1 MTQRSPVDEVRIGQ
15 WLGELLLGTRLAL
28 TGGRAAWARLMLSA
42 VGIGLGVMVLLL
54 AASVGN
60 AQQGKADRIA
70 ARELATGEPGKTG
83 AGNPTH
89 LLARQV
95 GQYWRGQYI
104 AGAELGADGDAPRLP
119 PGLDRLPGPGEL
131 VTSPAL
137 SRLLAQPGNELLRE
151 RLPAKEIGHIG
162 DAGLDR
168 PGELFFY
175 VGLPE
180 QQRAQASPVLR
191 IGNTVDTPPM
201 DEMFQLLLTAA
212 AAAQV
217 VPIGVFVLVATQ
229 IGAGAR
235 EQRLASI
242 RLVGADPGQA
252 RRIAAGESLAAA
264 LLGLGVGAALFLL
277 ARSLAA
283 VVEID
288 QIGFHPADVV
298 PSAPITTLLVLGVP
312 ATAVAAA
319 LFALRRLEI
328 GPLGV
333 VRRADPPPRRL
344 NWRLA
349 LAGLGV
355 LVLAANIP
363 LRNFG
368 RVAEDWRGTLLAIGI
383 ALVLAGAAALL
394 PWLVERVAENWRP
407 PWVAALLA
415 VRRLRFEYATTRVA
429 AGVVTVLIGA
439 IALQVLLTTIART
452 EFPASSYSQSGMPGE
467 VMLYGS
473 GGRPD
478 AARVRAEVGK
488 VPGVIQIGELRSAY
502 SEGDNRAIQVTD
514 CATIRQL
521 FGVTDCQPGKV
532 YQANSSRDQ
541 FRPGTVVR
549 MRPNGSGAAFDWRV
563 PAVQRAESG
572 NGWQGRNLAS
582 TLVASGA
589 DPRLDT
595 MPVSYIWVRGPT
607 DDPELGERVLAA
619 ATRVDLAIRA
629 LDLPVPRN
637 SAMGVF
643 QSVRSGVLAGTV
655 VVVLLAVLS
664 LVVAAVDQLQ
674 ERRRQYSVLAASGV
688 PRRTLGWATLWQN
701 AVPTAIGLALAAPA
715 GVGLAAL
722 VLRVISNSGS
732 RVREIVVNWGD
743 VAMILGAGAAL
754 IFLVTLSTLP
764 ALRSAVRPSGLRFE

>member
-1 MTQRSPVDEVRIGQ
+1 MRQRSPADEVRIGQ
-15 WLGELLLGTRLAL
+15 WLGELLLGARLAL

-70 ARELATGEPGKTG
+70 ARELTKGEPGKVG

-89 LLARQV
+89 LLSRDV

-104 AGAELGADGDAPRLP
+104 AGVELGADGEVPRLP
-119 PGLDRLPGPGEL
+119 PGLDRLPGPGEI
-131 VTSPAL
+131 VASPAL
-137 SRLLAQPGNELLRE
+137 SRLLAEPGHELLRD
-151 RLPAKEIGHIG
+151 RLPSKEVGRIG

-175 VGLPE
+175 TGLPE
-180 QQRAQASPVLR
+180 QLRAQASPVLR
-191 IGNTVDTPPM
+191 IGSTVDTQPM
-201 DEMFQLLLTAA
+201 DELFQLLLTAA
-212 AAAQV
+212 AAALL

-264 LLGLGVGAALFLL
+264 VLGLGVGAGLFLL

-298 PSAPITTLLVLGVP
+298 PSAPITTLLVFGVP

-333 VRRADPPPRRL
+333 VRRADPPARRL

-363 LRNFG
+363 LRGFD

-452 EFPASSYSQSGMPGE
+452 EFSSGYFPNTTPGE
-467 VMLYGS
+467 VMLYGAE
-473 GGRPD
+473 GKPD
-478 AARVRAEVGK
+478 PARVRAEVGK
-488 VPGVIQIGELRSAY
+488 VPGVTQTGELRPAY
-502 SEGDNRAIQVTD
+502 TEDNRALQVTD

-521 FGVTDCQPGKV
+521 FEVTDCRPGKV
-532 YQANSSRDQ
+532 YQASNSREQ

-549 MRPNGSGAAFDWRV
+549 LRPTGNGAAFDWRV
-563 PAVQRAESG
+563 PAVERAENG
-572 NGWQGRNLAS
+572 NGWLGRNLAS

-595 MPVSYIWVRGPT
+595 MPVSYIWVRGPA
-607 DDPELGERVLAA
+607 DDPQLGEKVLTAA
-619 ATRVDLAIRA
+619 ARVDLAIRA
-629 LDLPVPRN
+629 LDLPMTRN
-637 SAMGVF
+637 STVVAF
-643 QSVRSGVLAGTV
+643 QSVRGGVLAGTV

-722 VLRVISNSGS
+722 VLRVISGSGS
-732 RVREIVVNWGD
+732 RVRQIVVNWGD